1 MISELFDRQRKTGVK
16 IVAGNSQKPAS
27 NHQPNP
33 HNSFDD
39 NQQKIKTY
47 KKKVA
52 RSFIL
57 AFTTLIA
64 IIAICIAW
72 FVANN
77 RVSGTNS
84 SVSAQSS
91 IPFELASMGVR
102 QEAEEKAL
110 SGSLS
115 AGTSEQYEKY
125 IDAETGTEVP
135 LTAMFYI
142 GTNSLAWHLNGQET
156 LAPGA
161 SGDLVFYLIPKVDG
175 LKTADVILDLAGYAK
190 TDGSSNAEQ
199 IKDTQLQSLIKGH
212 ILIFKNLDDEKG
224 YSNWIGKYN
233 KSEYTFSNSFTVKA
247 PEKNGFQKGVP
258 YKVTLHWI
266 WPRYFRNYIYNL
278 RSTEEDLFAGTLE
291 GNETYQA
298 INNFVNARA
307 SVSMDNYNY
316 LFAKDN
322 NFKID
327 GSIGVNMS
335 DAVLD
340 SCSKYYNKADEYIG
354 KTAEYVYVQ
363 IVVR

>member
-199 IKDTQLQSLIKGH
+199 IKDTQLQSFIKGH

-247 PEKNGFQKGVP
+247 PEKSGFQKGVP
-258 YKVTLHWI
+258 DRK
-266 WPRYFRNYIYNL
+266 
-278 RSTEEDLFAGTLE
+278 
-291 GNETYQA
+291 
-298 INNFVNARA
+298 
-307 SVSMDNYNY
+307 SV
-316 LFAKDN
+316 
-322 NFKID
+322 
-327 GSIGVNMS
+327 V
-335 DAVLD
+335 
-340 SCSKYYNKADEYIG
+340 
-354 KTAEYVYVQ
+354 
-363 IVVR
+363 

>member
-110 SGSLS
+110 SGKM
-115 AGTSEQYEKY
+115 AG
-125 IDAETGTEVP
+125 
-135 LTAMFYI
+135 
-142 GTNSLAWHLNGQET
+142 
-156 LAPGA
+156 
-161 SGDLVFYLIPKVDG
+161 
-175 LKTADVILDLAGYAK
+175 
-190 TDGSSNAEQ
+190 
-199 IKDTQLQSLIKGH
+199 
-212 ILIFKNLDDEKG
+212 
-224 YSNWIGKYN
+224 WI
-233 KSEYTFSNSFTVKA
+233 
-247 PEKNGFQKGVP
+247 
-258 YKVTLHWI
+258 
-266 WPRYFRNYIYNL
+266 
-278 RSTEEDLFAGTLE
+278 
-291 GNETYQA
+291 
-298 INNFVNARA
+298 
-307 SVSMDNYNY
+307 
-316 LFAKDN
+316 
-322 NFKID
+322 
-327 GSIGVNMS
+327 
-335 DAVLD
+335 
-340 SCSKYYNKADEYIG
+340 
-354 KTAEYVYVQ
+354 
-363 IVVR
+363 